1 MAIPKMV
8 NPFIKASTKKKYL
21 KIAVYG
27 PPGVGKT
34 WFGLTFPSPAVIDL
48 EGGTDFYADRFQF
61 SVMDTKSFA
70 EVLSA
75 VEFLETGQHEF
86 KTLVIDPITIIWSS
100 LQDGRL
106 EFKVNDVD
114 KAISGEEKTSF
125 NYQDWGQMKRFYSL
139 LMTKLVN
146 LNMHVVMVGRQKD
159 EYDIKK
165 GGEMIKIG
173 VKLDGEKS
181 TTYLP
186 DIYFRLESDKSGKR
200 FAVFEKDRS
209 GTFQEGQRVEG
220 ISFES
225 FSGLVE
231 KASHGT
237 SVATHQSEED
247 AINKDAAFFQ
257 ARETRPSERQIRDNS
272 NKGINAPT
280 VQNLFTWLG
289 ALSLPNDY
297 DLRYKQYCYKKYS
310 VKSMTELTTE
320 QIQEQRVILTN
331 AMNIES
337 NKKALSDHLAGYNIP
352 EDSQQMNPSPTE
364 SFSTITKE
372 QLPDMDDQ
380 PWAGER
386 FNQDAQPAASAVGN
400 GKEKLTRSK
409 IRGKLEAI
417 FPKNQ
422 DDQNGWL
429 DDHFSVTVDGL
440 DALNIESLQPILDSM
455 DKLFNGRTE
464 Q

>member
-1 MAIPKMV
+1 MAPPKMV

-75 VEFLETGQHEF
+75 VEFLETGQHDF

-106 EFKVNDVD
+106 EFKTKDVS
-114 KAISGEEKTSF
+114 KAAAGEEASNF
-125 NYQDWGQMKRFYSL
+125 NALDWGQLKRFYSL

-165 GGEMIKIG
+165 NGEMNKTG
-173 VKLDGEKS
+173 VKIDGEKS
-181 TTYLP
+181 TLYLP
-186 DIYFRLESDKSGKR
+186 DICFRLDVDKVGKR
-200 FAVFEKDRS
+200 LAIIEKDRS
-209 GTFQEGQRVEG
+209 GTFQIGQRVEG

-225 FSGLVE
+225 FSELVE
-231 KASHGT
+231 KSSHGAL
-237 SVATHQSEED
+237 SATHQSEKD
-247 AINKDAAFFQ
+247 AIDKDAAFFQ
-257 ARETRPSERQIRDNS
+257 LQETKPSERQIRDNG

-280 VQNLFTWLG
+280 VQNLFTWLR
-289 ALSLPNDY
+289 ALSLPNNY

-310 VKSMTELTTE
+310 VKSMTELSPEQITE
-320 QIQEQRVILTN
+320 QRTILFN

-337 NKKALSDHLAGYNIP
+337 SKKALSDHLAGYNIP
-352 EDSQQMNPSPTE
+352 EDSQQMNPAPTE
-364 SFSTITKE
+364 SSITITKE

-386 FNQDAQPAASAVGN
+386 FNQKAPQPET
-400 GKEKLTRSK
+400 EKL
-409 IRGKLEAI
+409 
-417 FPKNQ
+417 
-422 DDQNGWL
+422 
-429 DDHFSVTVDGL
+429 
-440 DALNIESLQPILDSM
+440 
-455 DKLFNGRTE
+455 
-464 Q
+464 